1 MSAQAISEESFC
13 RLCLAMTPG
22 LGARLSARLI
32 ELCGSP
38 EAALRAAP
46 RTLTR
51 VRGVGRITAEQIASG
66 LRRAETLAREQIE
79 LVSATGGRIITQAD
93 AEYPDLLRTIPDPPQ
108 VLFVRG
114 ELPPGYCIAIVGSRR
129 CSAYGIEQ
137 AERFASGLAASG
149 LVVVS
154 GGARGIDTAAHRGAA
169 RAGGRTIV
177 VLGCGLAHCYPP
189 ENRELFDRL
198 VQTGAGCLVSELPM
212 QTAPS
217 SENFPGRNRIISG
230 LSLGVLVI
238 EAGARSGALIT
249 ARQALEDHQRE
260 VMAVPGRVDQ
270 PACEGSND
278 LIKRGEAAM
287 VTRIG
292 DVLEI
297 LETPARYQHEGLHQD
312 RYADPSVP
320 ELGLD
325 DDRAGLLGLL
335 DGAKSVDELI
345 VASGLGV
352 ERVRAALTMLE
363 IQGRVR
369 RVGSRFE
376 RVGG

>member
-1 MSAQAISEESFC
+1 MSAQAISEEAFC

-38 EAALRAAP
+38 QEAVRASP

-51 VRGVGRITAEQIASG
+51 VRGVGKITSEQIASG
-66 LRRAETLAREQIE
+66 LRKAESLAREQLEIARRAG
-79 LVSATGGRIITQAD
+79 VMIITQSDD
-93 AEYPDLLRTIPDPPQ
+93 AYPALLRTIPDPPQ

-114 ELPPGYCIAIVGSRR
+114 ELGDGYCVAIVGSRR

-149 LVVVS
+149 LVIVS

-177 VLGCGLAHCYPP
+177 VLGCGLSHCYPP
-189 ENRELFDRL
+189 ENRDLFERL
-198 VQTGAGCLVSELPM
+198 VESGRGCIVSELPM

-230 LSLGVLVI
+230 LSLGVLVV
-238 EAGARSGALIT
+238 EAGVRSGALIT

-287 VTRIG
+287 VTRVA

-297 LETPARYQHEGLHQD
+297 LETPARYQHEGFHGD

-320 ELGLD
+320 GLD
-325 DDRAGLLGLL
+325 GDRGTLFELLGE
-335 DGAKSVDELI
+335 ARSVDELI
-345 VASGLGV
+345 AGSGLSV
-352 ERVRAALTMLE
+352 ERVRSALTMLE

-369 RVGSRFE
+369 RVGGRFE
-376 RVGG
+376 RVRG

>member
-1 MSAQAISEESFC
+1 MPAQAISEESFC

-22 LGARLSARLI
+22 LGARLSARLV

-38 EAALRAAP
+38 QEALRAGP
-46 RTLTR
+46 RTLMR
-51 VRGVGRITAEQIASG
+51 VRGVGKITSDQIASG
-66 LRRAETLAREQIE
+66 LRQAEGLAREQLE
-79 LVSATGGRIITQAD
+79 MAQRAGVRILTQSD
-93 AEYPDLLRTIPDPPQ
+93 DGYPALLRTIPDPPQ

-114 ELPPGYCIAIVGSRR
+114 ALDDGYCVAIVGSRR

-137 AERFASGLAASG
+137 AERFASGLATSG
-149 LVVVS
+149 LVIVS

-177 VLGCGLAHCYPP
+177 VLGCGLSHCYPP
-189 ENRELFDRL
+189 ENRDLFERL
-198 VQTGAGCLVSELPM
+198 IETRRGCIVSELPM

-230 LSLGVLVI
+230 LSLGVLVV
-238 EAGARSGALIT
+238 EAGVRSGALIT

-297 LETPARYQHEGLHQD
+297 LETPARYQHEGFHGD

-320 ELGLD
+320 GLD
-325 DDRAGLLGLL
+325 GDRATLFELLGE
-335 DGAKSVDELI
+335 ARSVDELI
-345 VASGLGV
+345 AASGLGV
-352 ERVRAALTMLE
+352 ERVRSALTMLE

-369 RVGSRFE
+369 RVGGRFA